1 MYRRAVIFAV
11 VLLFGLFVG
20 YLFGRLGGG
29 SGGADDHSFHD
40 GVGDAAEET
49 VWTCSMHP
57 QIRQP
62 NPGRCPLCDMDLIPA
77 SSDDAGAGGAPVLK
91 LSERAAALASVETA
105 VAERRFVAVEV
116 HLFGRVG
123 HNEITMSH
131 IAARFSGR
139 IDRLFVNYTGM
150 PVAKGD
156 KIAEIYGP
164 ELLVAQQE
172 VLQAL
177 KLTKSGAGLE
187 EVGERTLAS
196 VREKFRYWGFP
207 DNEVDEIISRGEVS
221 QRLTIR
227 APISGIV
234 VEKNVVEGR
243 YFDIGD
249 VLFTISD
256 LRTVWIN
263 LDAFEIDIPWLR
275 YGQEVRFE
283 TDASPG
289 RTYSGRVAFIQPV
302 LDETT
307 RTVKVRLNAGNLD
320 GSLRPGTFVRAVLRA
335 RFAEDGTLI
344 EPSLSGKWISPMHPE
359 IVKDEPGK
367 CDICGVELVDAASLG
382 MAVSEKGVRAPLVIP
397 ESAPLLAGR
406 RAVVYVETGKGVY
419 EGRELVLGPKAGSYY
434 VVESGLEEG
443 EKVVVKGAF
452 KIDSSLQLH
461 ARPGMMSLD
470 GDDKT
475 GIPDQ
480 AGNAVLK
487 HAVPKKFEENL
498 GAVYNAYFALQKGL
512 AGDDFT
518 KSVSAAGELA
528 QALDKTDGGMLDAY
542 AKVDWDDLEHRLK
555 FYAIRVRESVEI
567 ADARTAFLGLSA
579 TMESLVLKFG
589 SDRKVYKMHCPMA
602 FDDKGADWLQDDES
616 LLNPYYGAVM
626 LRCGV
631 NKGALG
637 AE

>member
-1 MYRRAVIFAV
+1 
-11 VLLFGLFVG
+11 
-20 YLFGRLGGG
+20 
-29 SGGADDHSFHD
+29 
-40 GVGDAAEET
+40 
-49 VWTCSMHP
+49 
-57 QIRQP
+57 
-62 NPGRCPLCDMDLIPA
+62 
-77 SSDDAGAGGAPVLK
+77 
-91 LSERAAALASVETA
+91 TA
-105 VAERRFVAVEV
+105 VAARRFVAVEV
-116 HLFGRVG
+116 RLFGKVG

-131 IAARFSGR
+131 ITARFPGR

-150 PVAKGD
+150 SVAKGD
-156 KIAEIYGP
+156 KIAEVYGP

-172 VLQAL
+172 VFQAL
-177 KLTKSGAGLE
+177 KLKQGGAGLG

-207 DNEVDEIISRGEVS
+207 DTEVDDIIARGEVS

-249 VLFTISD
+249 ALFTISD

-289 RTYSGRVAFIQPV
+289 RVYKGRVAFIQPV
-302 LDETT
+302 LDETS
-307 RTVKVRLNAGNLD
+307 RTVKVRLNAENLD

-335 RFAEDGTLI
+335 RFADDGTLI

-359 IVKDEPGK
+359 IVKDKPGK
-367 CDICGVELVDAASLG
+367 CDICGVDLVDAASLG
-382 MAVSEKGVRAPLVIP
+382 MAVTERGFRAPLVIP

-419 EGRELVLGPKAGSYY
+419 EGREVVLGPKAGGHY
-434 VVESGLEEG
+434 VVKSGLEEG
-443 EKVVVKGAF
+443 DRVVVKGAF
-452 KIDSSLQLH
+452 KIDSSLQLL
-461 ARPGMMSLD
+461 ARPSMMSQD
-470 GDDKT
+470 GNDESGANDR
-475 GIPDQ
+475 
-480 AGNAVLK
+480 AGSATLMHSVPREFAESLRAV
-487 HAVPKKFEENL
+487 H
-498 GAVYNAYFALQKGL
+498 NAYFTLQKSL
-512 AGDDFT
+512 AGDDFAN
-518 KSVSAAGELA
+518 SAAAARELV
-528 QALDKTDGGMLDAY
+528 QALDGADGGVLDAY
-542 AKVDWDDLEHRLK
+542 ASEDWDELGRRLR
-555 FYAIRVRESVEI
+555 FSALRVRDSGDI
-567 ADARTAFLGLSA
+567 ADARAAFLDLSA
-579 TMESLVLKFG
+579 AMELLVLKFG

-602 FDDKGADWLQDDES
+602 FDDKGADWLQDDEH

-631 NKGALG
+631 NKGELG
-637 AE
+637 TE